1 MDEPTTALS
10 AGETERLFAL
20 IRQLRAEGLA
30 IIYISHRMDEVYA
43 LGDRVTVLRDGQL
56 VGSLDKPEIRADTI
70 VRMMVGRDVS
80 SFYKKE
86 HDPQAGR
93 GQTAI
98 SITH

>member
-10 AGETERLFAL
+10 AGESERLFAL
-20 IRQLRAEGLA
+20 IRQLRAGGLA

-43 LGDRVTVLRDGQL
+43 LGDRVTVLRDGRR
-56 VGSLDKPEIRADTI
+56 VGALDKPEIRADTI

-86 HDPQAGR
+86 HDPQAGE
-93 GQTAI
+93 GTPC
-98 SITH
+98 